1 MTLKGGLLQMAAN
14 IMSEGFRD
22 LVEELNQ
29 LEEFFPLLGEI
40 EDRDDLADEVRELE
54 QILAVAQ
61 EPRDQHSMQA
71 LAYLQTQL
79 ARKRALLDGF

>member
-1 MTLKGGLLQMAAN
+1 MAAN
-14 IMSEGFRD
+14 IMSDGFRD
-22 LVEELNQ
+22 LGEELNQ
-29 LEEFFPLLGEI
+29 LEEFFPLLAEI
-40 EDRDDLADEVRELE
+40 DHRDDLADEVRELE
-54 QILAVAQ
+54 QLLSVAQ